1 MPDLMDYDEQIEN
14 DQDLED
20 DEDDATGVKNHCTR

>member
-1 MPDLMDYDEQIEN
+1 MPDLVDDDEQIEN

-20 DEDDATGVKNHCTR
+20 DEDDATDVKNHCAS